1 MDASE
6 AKGVCCSITMNTDYV
21 FLHANSH
28 CTHNN
33 TQATGIR
40 LGIILQ
46 TIFSFITAVIIAFIA
61 SWELTFVLVFVFPVL
76 ASVTYLQLKFI
87 AGRSAKNKKRQEAS
101 GQTAVESIENI
112 RTVAGLGV
120 EDRFYDEY
128 VQLLKGPFKLV

>member
-1 MDASE
+1 MWLCKVSTNPISNPIYLTTC
-6 AKGVCCSITMNTDYV
+6 KLT
-21 FLHANSH
+21 LHI
-28 CTHNN
+28 NN

-40 LGIILQ
+40 LGILLQ
-46 TIFSFITAVIIAFIA
+46 TIFGFVTAIIIAFIA

-76 ASVTYLQLKFI
+76 ASVSYLQLKFI
-87 AGRSAKNKKRQEAS
+87 AGRSAKNKKRQESS

-120 EDRFYDEY
+120 EDRFFDEY